1 MKKFAIAATVLALGA
16 ASYSLPAFALADD
29 YGQFVY
35 TDQSPSRFAPDG
47 IAIDASRFQSK
58 IEFGSD
64 GVVALRGAPAAGAAS
79 VYETLDEAHKAW

>member
-58 IEFGSD
+58 IEFGSA
-64 GVVALRGAPAAGAAS
+64 GAVAPQGAPAESAGNLF
-79 VYETLDEAHKAW
+79 ETIDRQHKAW

>member
-1 MKKFAIAATVLALGA
+1 MKKFAIAATFLALGA

-35 TDQSPSRFAPDG
+35 TDQSPSRFALDG
-47 IAIDASRFQSK
+47 IAIDGSRFQSK

-64 GVVALRGAPAAGAAS
+64 GVAAP
-79 VYETLDEAHKAW
+79 

>member
-1 MKKFAIAATVLALGA
+1 MKKFAIAATFLALGA

-47 IAIDASRFQSK
+47 IAIDGSRFQSK

-64 GVVALRGAPAAGAAS
+64 GVAAPRGAPSAGTAS
-79 VYETLDEAHKAW
+79 VYESVDEAHKAW

>member
-1 MKKFAIAATVLALGA
+1 VRKILYVITVLALGA

-47 IAIDASRFQSK
+47 IAIDDSRFQSK

-64 GVVALRGAPAAGAAS
+64 GVAALRGAPSAGTAS
-79 VYETLDEAHKAW
+79 VYESIDEAHKAW